1 MRSFGT
7 AFSLAWGQ
15 TGFCQYFYS
24 PTFMVRFLQ
33 MQTVKEFVAERKKLL
48 SELVKGKG
56 KPPRFAV
63 IQVGDVP
70 SSNAYVRGKLKD
82 ADEIG
87 IIPVHIHLP
96 EEITQEALLSE
107 VERCNK
113 DPEICGLIVQLPLP
127 KHISEEAVK
136 LAIDP
141 KKDIDGFHPL
151 SSFDPCTPK
160 GIIMYL
166 ESIGFSF
173 AGKNAVV
180 LGRSNIVGK
189 PMAKMLLARSCNV
202 TVLHSK
208 TTEEDK
214 AFYIAHADLIVVAIG
229 RQGFLD
235 ERFTYLPSAIVVDVG
250 INRGEDGHLHGDAV
264 PSLPVSLQTPVPGGV
279 GLLTRLALMQNILEA
294 DR

>member
-1 MRSFGT
+1 
-7 AFSLAWGQ
+7 
-15 TGFCQYFYS
+15 
-24 PTFMVRFLQ
+24 
-33 MQTVKEFVAERKKLL
+33 MQTVKEFVAERKKVL
-48 SELVKGKG
+48 SELAQQNGAPQFV
-56 KPPRFAV
+56 V

-82 ADEIG
+82 ANEIG
-87 IIPVHIHLP
+87 ILPTHIHFS
-96 EEITQEALLSE
+96 EDITQEKLLAE
-107 VERCNK
+107 VERINRNPK
-113 DPEICGLIVQLPLP
+113 VCGLIVQLPLP
-127 KHISEEAVK
+127 RHISEEAVK

-160 GIIMYL
+160 GIILYL

-189 PMAKMLLARSCNV
+189 PMARMLLARSCNV

-208 TTEEDK
+208 TSEEDK

-229 RQGFLD
+229 KQGFLD
-235 ERFTYLPSAIVVDVG
+235 RRFVYKPTAIVVDVG
-250 INRGEDGHLHGDAV
+250 INRGEDGHLHGDAI
-264 PSLPVSLQTPVPGGV
+264 PELPVALQTPVPGGV

-294 DR
+294 HKK